1 MGRSE
6 SVVVVATLLLAAYAR
21 ADLPLGPPQDY
32 EIRSPNGRYVAKI
45 TVTPPQTSIYKIE
58 NGRELLQWS
67 MDGFHRQ
74 AYLADDGEHLV
85 IGYVNLAWAGEDD
98 SKPSVELPAETKP
111 KPMSSEK
118 IVTYSPDMTIL
129 QFLKRDEV
137 FREIKFRELIDPSKK
152 WRSASSWNW
161 GNIEGINDRNE
172 LVAYTHDHRGLYFD
186 VSSGQLV
193 RTEVFYRALIE
204 DLLRHHPALILIVPL
219 SLGALVGLCFR
230 GRVIRSVVTSA
241 GSGMVWLAFLLLLFG
256 TYAGNAI
263 KITFF
268 ELGLGLGLVLLPVF
282 GALVVCVLWKGC
294 ARLASSFRVI

>member
-137 FREIKFRELIDPSKK
+137 FREIKFRELIDPSGFVRRHEGREQRIDVGCGE
-152 WRSASSWNW
+152 RSGRRRTRGWARC
-161 GNIEGINDRNE
+161 GNR
-172 LVAYTHDHRGLYFD
+172 
-186 VSSGQLV
+186 
-193 RTEVFYRALIE
+193 
-204 DLLRHHPALILIVPL
+204 
-219 SLGALVGLCFR
+219 
-230 GRVIRSVVTSA
+230 
-241 GSGMVWLAFLLLLFG
+241 
-256 TYAGNAI
+256 
-263 KITFF
+263 
-268 ELGLGLGLVLLPVF
+268 
-282 GALVVCVLWKGC
+282 
-294 ARLASSFRVI
+294 